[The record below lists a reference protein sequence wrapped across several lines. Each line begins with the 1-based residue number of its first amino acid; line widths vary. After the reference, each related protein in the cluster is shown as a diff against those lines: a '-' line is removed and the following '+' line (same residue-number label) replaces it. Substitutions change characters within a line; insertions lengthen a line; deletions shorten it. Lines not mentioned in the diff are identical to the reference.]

1 MLKPFRETNTL
12 LAIALTLGT
21 CLSLV
26 ALGGCARKERVVD
39 VRTPAGDV
47 TVDRNV
53 DNGNVEV
60 KTYDK

>member
-1 MLKPFRETNTL
+1 MP
-12 LAIALTLGT
+12 
-21 CLSLV
+21 C
-26 ALGGCARKERVVD
+26 KERVVD

-60 KTYDK
+60 KTNTD

>member
-1 MLKPFRETNTL
+1 MLNLFRQPNTR
-12 LAIALTLGT
+12 LAIALSLGT
-21 CLSLV
+21 CLTLV
-26 ALGGCARKERVVD
+26 ALGGCQRKERVVD

-60 KTYDK
+60 NTNSR

>member
-1 MLKPFRETNTL
+1 MFGLLRQTNTR
-12 LAIALTLGT
+12 LAIAVSLGT
-21 CLSLV
+21 CLTLV
-26 ALGGCARKERVVD
+26 ALGGCERKERVVD

-60 KTYDK
+60 KTNSR

>member
-1 MLKPFRETNTL
+1 MLNRIFKRKSQ
-12 LAIALTLGT
+12 LALVFALGASLGV
-21 CLSLV
+21 SS
-26 ALGGCARKERVVD
+26 LGGCQRKERVVD

-60 KTYDK
+60 KTNTD